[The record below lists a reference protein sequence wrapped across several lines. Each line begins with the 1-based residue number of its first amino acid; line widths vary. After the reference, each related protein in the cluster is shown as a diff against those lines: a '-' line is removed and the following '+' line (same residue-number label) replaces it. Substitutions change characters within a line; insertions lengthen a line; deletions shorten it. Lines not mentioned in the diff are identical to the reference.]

1 MSTFVKGD
9 SGNWV
14 LIDSNADFTDYYL
27 QDSIK
32 RENHTIKVWVKR
44 VHNQVKGK
52 FDLSKLRIFGNSNL
66 DIINYSLLLYSFDY
80 IEYKYCI
87 ERLLHY
93 NDDSNLLCS
102 VNMSPECKEIKPN
115 SEVEFI
121 LNQIINKL

>member
-9 SGNWV
+9 SYNWV

-27 QDSIK
+27 QDSVK

-44 VHNQVKGK
+44 VHNQSKKK
-52 FDLSKLRIFGNSNL
+52 FDLLKLHIDSNNNL
-66 DIINYSLLLYSFDY
+66 DIINHSLLLYSFDY

-87 ERLLHY
+87 DRLLHY
-93 NDDSNLLCS
+93 NDDGILLCS
-102 VNMSPECKEIKPN
+102 VNMSRECKEIKPN

>member
-9 SGNWV
+9 SDNWV
-14 LIDSNADFTDYYL
+14 LIDSNSDFTDYYL
-27 QDSIK
+27 QDSVK

-44 VHNQVKGK
+44 VHNQVKEN
-52 FDLSKLRIFGNSNL
+52 FDLSKPHIYINQNL

-87 ERLLHY
+87 DRLLHY
-93 NDDSNLLCS
+93 NDDGNLLCN
-102 VNMSPECKEIKPN
+102 VNISQECKEIKPN

>member
-9 SGNWV
+9 SDNWV
-14 LIDSNADFTDYYL
+14 LIDSNSDFTDYYL
-27 QDSIK
+27 QDSVK

-44 VHNQVKGK
+44 VHNQVKEN
-52 FDLSKLRIFGNSNL
+52 FNLSKPHIYSNKNL

-87 ERLLHY
+87 DRLLHY
-93 NDDSNLLCS
+93 NDDDILLCS
-102 VNMSPECKEIKPN
+102 VNISHECKEIKPN

-121 LNQIINKL
+121 LNQIIKKL

>member
-1 MSTFVKGD
+1 MSIFVKGD
-9 SGNWV
+9 SDNWV
-14 LIDSNADFTDYYL
+14 LIGSNSDFTDYYL
-27 QDSIK
+27 QDSVK

-44 VHNQVKGK
+44 VYNQVKDN
-52 FDLSKLRIFGNSNL
+52 FDLSKPQIYSNNNL

-87 ERLLHY
+87 DRLLHY
-93 NDDSNLLCS
+93 NDDSILLCN
-102 VNMSPECKEIKPN
+102 VNISHECKEIKPN